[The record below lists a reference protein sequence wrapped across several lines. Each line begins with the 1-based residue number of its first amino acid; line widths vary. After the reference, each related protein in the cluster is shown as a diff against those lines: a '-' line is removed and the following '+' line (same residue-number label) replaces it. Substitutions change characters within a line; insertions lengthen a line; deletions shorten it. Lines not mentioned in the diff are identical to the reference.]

1 MEYGNGN
8 GQYQSMEGY
17 GMSSPEGQCPEIGQD
32 YDQSRCYGGGSQYD
46 DSRNYQS
53 SSSASFGGPGYRSPL
68 RYSKVMREMNS
79 RNGLYAPSDRSGP
92 GRGNGDY
99 YNSLPGI
106 GGYESQAYQSSRNSG
121 NPYY

>member
-17 GMSSPEGQCPEIGQD
+17 GMSAPDGQCPEIGQD

-46 DSRNYQS
+46 DSRGYQN
-53 SSSASFGGPGYRSPL
+53 SSASFGGPGYRSPL
-68 RYSKVMREMNS
+68 RYNKVMREMNS
-79 RNGLYAPSDRSGP
+79 RNGLYAPSDRNGP

-106 GGYESQAYQSSRNSG
+106 GGYESQAYQPRNSG
-121 NPYY
+121 NNPYY